1 MAWVSTLYEY
11 HCDAQSIS
19 LLGTFL
25 CDKQLNLLRDNS
37 DLPQHLD
44 VFWLTKKSLI
54 TMKVKNI
61 IHKADTRRF
70 KSSHFHVS

>member
-44 VFWLTKKSLI
+44 VLE
-54 TMKVKNI
+54 
-61 IHKADTRRF
+61 AD
-70 KSSHFHVS
+70 